1 MAICRYIYKEE
12 NALRKKRL
20 GSILISAALIV
31 ILAVFLINLKE
42 GSSRAPA
49 DAVALSEIMISNK
62 GSVPDN
68 LGGYPDYIELHNGSS
83 ERADISG
90 YGLSDSL
97 LEGAKYV
104 FPAGTVLEPG
114 AYVVVWCG
122 GEAEDDMHA
131 PFKLSAGEEAVLFD
145 ASGRPLDTAV
155 LNSVDSGMVLRREG
169 EVWTQ
174 AKPCPGYPKTEEG
187 MAEYEAS
194 LKETEDMGLYINE
207 FMASNATTICDSFGS
222 YSDWIELYNSTDTD
236 MDISGFGISDNLSQP
251 MKYRFPDGTTI
262 AAKGYLVVF
271 CSGNEG
277 MQNGELHAP
286 FGLRSYGED
295 VVIANRAGRI
305 IDSYSFKNQET
316 DVSMAR
322 VPDGAGEFQSNSQP
336 SPGYPNTGAGYSAF
350 DAANRLPLGG
360 VYISEF
366 GGSTGSVASDWV
378 EIYNS
383 TGSAVS
389 LGGYGLS
396 NNPKNPAKWVFPDI
410 SIEPGEYLLLY
421 ATGSADKAQKKNLK
435 LNFCISSTGET
446 LFFFDPNG
454 KLIDKL
460 SAGRMKSGQSYGRDG
475 SDNRYYY
482 ADPTPGAQNGKGYE
496 GITQLPAF
504 SVTPGIYDNAV
515 TVAITAGEGETIRYT
530 TDCTTPNASSEV
542 YSGEL
547 SISKNSVIRAAAFRD
562 GYLSGDVATA
572 TYLFRSDGVN
582 HALPV
587 VTLVTDPDNLWN
599 SKTGIYATGDQFD
612 PDAASYA
619 DTLQSATYY
628 QAKFATEEQVD
639 TIWEKPAAFSLFDD
653 NGKQVFT
660 QNVGIRIAGSFGR
673 GRAQKGFNVIARK
686 EYGKGSMEYPFFENR
701 PYTEYKAVVLRAG
714 AQDQNRSKIRDEL
727 ASGLLE
733 GTDINILYQAYRPT
747 VLYLNGEYWG
757 VYFMKEKR
765 NRFFV
770 AQHENTENN
779 VDLAIGKGFKQRSYG
794 DNSDWVSLYEYAT
807 SHDLSSAEAYAYVSE
822 RMDVDSFR
830 DYMIAEIYNG
840 NTDTYNFQYYRLKG
854 GKWKFIFY
862 DFCWGFQSPGH
873 ETLAFRM
880 GKTPADVCSAK
891 LFAAMLQN
899 KGWRDSFCRRFGE
912 LLNTAF
918 APERVS
924 ALIEEL
930 YGYVEPEIKRERE
943 KFNKDTFMGV
953 KQPNTNLGTYEG
965 FQSEISKLKD
975 FAQRRPEE
983 LKRQL
988 QSNLGLSDSYMKEVF
1003 G

>member
-1 MAICRYIYKEE
+1 M
-12 NALRKKRL
+12 RKRRL

-83 ERADISG
+83 EKADISG

-104 FPAGTVLEPG
+104 FPAGTVLEPD

-122 GEAEDDMHA
+122 GEAEDGMHA

-322 VPDGAGEFQSNSQP
+322 IPDGAGEFQSNSQP

-378 EIYNS
+378 ELHNS

-389 LGGYGLS
+389 LAGYGLS

-435 LNFCISSTGET
+435 LNFCISSTGEA

-475 SDNRYYY
+475 SDNRFYY
-482 ADPTPGAQNGKGYE
+482 AEPTPGAQNGKGYE

-504 SVTPGIYDNAV
+504 SVIPGIYDNAV

-807 SHDLSSAEAYAYVSE
+807 SHDLSASDAYNYVAE

-918 APERVS
+918 APGRVS

-975 FAQRRPEE
+975 FAQKRPEE

>member
-1 MAICRYIYKEE
+1 M
-12 NALRKKRL
+12 RKKRL

-68 LGGYPDYIELHNGSS
+68 LGGYPDYIELHNGST
-83 ERADISG
+83 EKADISG

-122 GEAEDDMHA
+122 GEAEDGMHA

-194 LKETEDMGLYINE
+194 LKETEDIGLYINE
-207 FMASNATTICDSFGS
+207 FMASNATTLCDSFGS

-322 VPDGAGEFQSNSQP
+322 IPDGAGEFQSNSQP

-366 GGSTGSVASDWV
+366 GGSTGSVATDWV
-378 EIYNS
+378 ELHNS

-435 LNFCISSTGET
+435 LNFNISSTGEA

-460 SAGRMKSGQSYGRDG
+460 SAGRMRSGQSYGRDG
-475 SDNRYYY
+475 SDNRFYY
-482 ADPTPGAQNGKGYE
+482 AEPTPGAQNGKGYE

-619 DTLQSATYY
+619 DTLKSATYY

-779 VDLAIGKGFKQRSYG
+779 VDLAIGKGFKQRTYG

-880 GKTPADVCSAK
+880 GKTPSDVCSAK

-918 APERVS
+918 APERVT

-975 FAQRRPEE
+975 FAQKRPEE

>member
-1 MAICRYIYKEE
+1 M
-12 NALRKKRL
+12 RKRRL

-104 FPAGTVLEPG
+104 FPAGTVMEPD

-122 GEAEDDMHA
+122 GEAEDGMHA

-187 MAEYEAS
+187 MAEYEKS
-194 LKETEDMGLYINE
+194 LKETEDIGLYINE

-322 VPDGAGEFQSNSQP
+322 IPDGAGEFQSNSQP

-378 EIYNS
+378 ELHNS

-389 LGGYGLS
+389 LAGYGLS

-435 LNFCISSTGET
+435 LNFCISSTGEA

-460 SAGRMKSGQSYGRDG
+460 SAGRMRSGQSYGRDG
-475 SDNRYYY
+475 SDNRFYY
-482 ADPTPGAQNGKGYE
+482 AEPTPGAQNGKGYE

-619 DTLQSATYY
+619 DTLKSATYY

-757 VYFMKEKR
+757 VYFLKEKR

-880 GKTPADVCSAK
+880 GKTPSDVCSAK

>member
-1 MAICRYIYKEE
+1 M
-12 NALRKKRL
+12 RKRRL

-83 ERADISG
+83 EKADISG

-316 DVSMAR
+316 DVSVAR
-322 VPDGAGEFQSNSQP
+322 IPDGAGELQPNSQP

-378 EIYNS
+378 ELHNS

-389 LGGYGLS
+389 LAGYGIS

-421 ATGSADKAQKKNLK
+421 ATGSSDKAQKKNLK
-435 LNFCISSTGET
+435 LNFCISSTGEA

-475 SDNRYYY
+475 SDNRFYY
-482 ADPTPGAQNGKGYE
+482 AEPTPGAQNGKGYE

-619 DTLQSATYY
+619 DTLKSATYY

-807 SHDLSSAEAYAYVSE
+807 SHDLSASDAYNYVAE

-880 GKTPADVCSAK
+880 GKTPSDVCSAK

-975 FAQRRPEE
+975 FAQKRPEE
-983 LKRQL
+983 IKRQL
-988 QSNLGLSDSYMKEVF
+988 KSVLGLSDSYMKEVF

>member
-1 MAICRYIYKEE
+1 M
-12 NALRKKRL
+12 RKRRL

-49 DAVALSEIMISNK
+49 NAVALSEIMISNK

-68 LGGYPDYIELHNGSS
+68 LGGYPDYIELHNGSM
-83 ERADISG
+83 EKADISG

-122 GEAEDDMHA
+122 GEAEDGMHA

-322 VPDGAGEFQSNSQP
+322 IPDGAGEFQSNSQP

-378 EIYNS
+378 ELHNS
-383 TGSAVS
+383 TGSAVN
-389 LGGYGLS
+389 LGGYGIS

-435 LNFCISSTGET
+435 LNFCISSTGEA

-460 SAGRMKSGQSYGRDG
+460 SAGRMRSGQSYGRDG
-475 SDNRYYY
+475 SDNRFYY
-482 ADPTPGAQNGKGYE
+482 AEPTPGAQNGKGYE

-619 DTLQSATYY
+619 DTLKSATYY

-757 VYFMKEKR
+757 VYFLKEKR

-880 GKTPADVCSAK
+880 GKTPSDVCSAK

-924 ALIEEL
+924 ALIDQL

-975 FAQRRPEE
+975 FAQKRPEE
-983 LKRQL
+983 IKRQL

>member
-1 MAICRYIYKEE
+1 M
-12 NALRKKRL
+12 RKKRL

-68 LGGYPDYIELHNGSS
+68 LGGYPDYIELHNGST
-83 ERADISG
+83 EKADISG

-122 GEAEDDMHA
+122 GEAEDGMHA

-187 MAEYEAS
+187 MAEYEKS
-194 LKETEDMGLYINE
+194 LKETEDIGLYINE
-207 FMASNATTICDSFGS
+207 FMASNATTLCDSFGS

-295 VVIANRAGRI
+295 VVIANKAGRI

-316 DVSMAR
+316 DVSVAR
-322 VPDGAGEFQSNSQP
+322 IPDGAGEFQSNSQP

-389 LGGYGLS
+389 LAGYGIS

-435 LNFCISSTGET
+435 LNFCISSTGEA

-460 SAGRMKSGQSYGRDG
+460 SAGRMRSGQSYGRDG
-475 SDNRYYY
+475 SDNRFYY
-482 ADPTPGAQNGKGYE
+482 AEPTPGAQNGKGYE

-701 PYTEYKAVVLRAG
+701 PYKEYKAVVLRAG

-779 VDLAIGKGFKQRSYG
+779 VDLAIGKGFKQRTYG

-880 GKTPADVCSAK
+880 GKTPSDVCSAK

-899 KGWRDSFCRRFGE
+899 KGWRDSFCRRFAE

-965 FQSEISKLKD
+965 FQSEISKLRD

>member
-1 MAICRYIYKEE
+1 MAICRYILKEE
-12 NALRKKRL
+12 NELRKKRL

-42 GSSRAPA
+42 GSSKAPA

-68 LGGYPDYIELHNGSS
+68 LGGYPDYIELHNGST
-83 ERADISG
+83 EKADISG

-187 MAEYEAS
+187 MAEYEKS
-194 LKETEDMGLYINE
+194 LKETEDIGLYINE

-316 DVSMAR
+316 DVSVAR
-322 VPDGAGEFQSNSQP
+322 IPDGAGELQPNSQP

-378 EIYNS
+378 ELHNS

-389 LGGYGLS
+389 LAGYGIS

-435 LNFCISSTGET
+435 LNFCISSTGEA

-475 SDNRYYY
+475 SDNRFYY
-482 ADPTPGAQNGKGYE
+482 AEPTPGAQNGKGYE

-587 VTLVTDPDNLWN
+587 VTLVTAPDNLWN

-619 DTLQSATYY
+619 DTLKSATYY

-686 EYGKGSMEYPFFENR
+686 EYGKGSMEYPFFDNR

-807 SHDLSSAEAYAYVSE
+807 SHDLSSADAYNYVAE

>member
-68 LGGYPDYIELHNGSS
+68 LGGYPDYIELHNGST

-104 FPAGTVLEPG
+104 FPAGTVLEPD

-122 GEAEDDMHA
+122 GEAEDGMHA

-194 LKETEDMGLYINE
+194 LKETEDIGLYINE

-251 MKYRFPDGTTI
+251 MKYRFPDGSTI

-322 VPDGAGEFQSNSQP
+322 IPDGAGEFQSNSQP

-383 TGSAVS
+383 TGSAVN
-389 LGGYGLS
+389 LGGYGIS

-435 LNFCISSTGET
+435 LNFCISSTGEA

-475 SDNRYYY
+475 SDNRFYY
-482 ADPTPGAQNGKGYE
+482 AEPTPGAQNGKGYE

-619 DTLQSATYY
+619 DTLKSATYY

-653 NGKQVFT
+653 NGRQVFT

-757 VYFMKEKR
+757 VYFLKEKR

-880 GKTPADVCSAK
+880 GKTPSDVCSAK

-912 LLNTAF
+912 LLSTAF

>member
-1 MAICRYIYKEE
+1 M
-12 NALRKKRL
+12 RKRRL

-49 DAVALSEIMISNK
+49 DAVTLSEIMISNK

-122 GEAEDDMHA
+122 GEAEDGMHA

-169 EVWTQ
+169 DTWTQ

-187 MAEYEAS
+187 MAEYEKS
-194 LKETEDMGLYINE
+194 LKETEDIGLYINE
-207 FMASNATTICDSFGS
+207 FMASNATTLCDSFGN

-322 VPDGAGEFQSNSQP
+322 IPDGAGEFQSNSQP

-383 TGSAVS
+383 TGSAVN
-389 LGGYGLS
+389 LAGYGIS

-435 LNFCISSTGET
+435 LNFCISSTGEA

-460 SAGRMKSGQSYGRDG
+460 SAGRMRSGQSYGRDG
-475 SDNRYYY
+475 SDNRFYY
-482 ADPTPGAQNGKGYE
+482 AEPTPGAQNGKGYE

-547 SISKNSVIRAAAFRD
+547 SLSKNSVIRAAAFRD

-619 DTLQSATYY
+619 DTLKSATYY

-686 EYGKGSMEYPFFENR
+686 EYGKGSMEYPFFDNR

-807 SHDLSSAEAYAYVSE
+807 SHDLSSADAYNYVAE

-854 GKWKFIFY
+854 GKWRFIFY

-924 ALIEEL
+924 ALIDEL

-975 FAQRRPEE
+975 FAQKRPEE
-983 LKRQL
+983 IKRQL

>member
-1 MAICRYIYKEE
+1 M
-12 NALRKKRL
+12 RKKRL
-20 GSILISAALIV
+20 GSILISAALMV

-122 GEAEDDMHA
+122 GEAEDGMHA

-174 AKPCPGYPKTEEG
+174 AKPCPGYPKTEAG

-194 LKETEDMGLYINE
+194 LKETEDIGLYINE

-251 MKYRFPDGTTI
+251 MKYRFPDGSTI

-322 VPDGAGEFQSNSQP
+322 IPDGAGELQSNSQP

-389 LGGYGLS
+389 LAGYGLS

-435 LNFCISSTGET
+435 LNFNISSTGEA

-460 SAGRMKSGQSYGRDG
+460 SAGRMRSGQSYGRDG
-475 SDNRYYY
+475 SDNRFYY
-482 ADPTPGAQNGKGYE
+482 AEPTPGAQNGKGYE

-619 DTLQSATYY
+619 DTLKSATYY

-686 EYGKGSMEYPFFENR
+686 EYGKGSMEYPFFDNR

-779 VDLAIGKGFKQRSYG
+779 VDLAIGKGFKQRTYG

-880 GKTPADVCSAK
+880 GKTPSDVCSAK
-891 LFAAMLQN
+891 LFAAMIQN

>member
-1 MAICRYIYKEE
+1 M
-12 NALRKKRL
+12 RKKRL

-68 LGGYPDYIELHNGSS
+68 LGGYPDYIELHNGST
-83 ERADISG
+83 EKADISG

-104 FPAGTVLEPG
+104 FPAGTVLEPD

-122 GEAEDDMHA
+122 GEAEDGMHA

-174 AKPCPGYPKTEEG
+174 AKPCPGYPKTEAG

-207 FMASNATTICDSFGS
+207 FMASNATTLCDSFGS

-295 VVIANRAGRI
+295 VVIANKAGRI

-316 DVSMAR
+316 DVSVAR
-322 VPDGAGEFQSNSQP
+322 IPDGAGEFQSNSQP

-389 LGGYGLS
+389 LAGYGIS

-435 LNFCISSTGET
+435 LNFCISSTGEA

-475 SDNRYYY
+475 SDNRFYY
-482 ADPTPGAQNGKGYE
+482 AEPTPGAQNGKGYE

-619 DTLQSATYY
+619 DTLKSATYY

-701 PYTEYKAVVLRAG
+701 PYKEYKAVVLRAG

-757 VYFMKEKR
+757 VYFLKEKR

-779 VDLAIGKGFKQRSYG
+779 VDLAIGKGFKQRTYG

-807 SHDLSSAEAYAYVSE
+807 THDLSASDAYNYVAE

-880 GKTPADVCSAK
+880 GKTPSDVCSAK

>member
-1 MAICRYIYKEE
+1 M
-12 NALRKKRL
+12 RKRRL

-49 DAVALSEIMISNK
+49 DAVTLSEIMISNK

-68 LGGYPDYIELHNGSS
+68 LGGYPDYIELHNGST
-83 ERADISG
+83 EKADISG

-122 GEAEDDMHA
+122 GEAEDGMHA

-194 LKETEDMGLYINE
+194 LKETEDIGLYINE

-222 YSDWIELYNSTDTD
+222 YSDWIELYNSTDAD

-322 VPDGAGEFQSNSQP
+322 IPDGAGEFQSNSQP

-350 DAANRLPLGG
+350 DAANRLSLGG

-378 EIYNS
+378 ELHNS

-389 LGGYGLS
+389 LAGYGLS

-435 LNFCISSTGET
+435 LNFNISSTGET

-475 SDNRYYY
+475 SDNRFYY
-482 ADPTPGAQNGKGYE
+482 AEPTPGAQNGKGYE

-619 DTLQSATYY
+619 DTLKSATYY

-807 SHDLSSAEAYAYVSE
+807 SHDLSASDAYNYVAE

-880 GKTPADVCSAK
+880 GKTPSDVCSAK

-975 FAQRRPEE
+975 FAQKRPEE

>member
-1 MAICRYIYKEE
+1 M
-12 NALRKKRL
+12 RKKRL

-42 GSSRAPA
+42 GSLNAPA
-49 DAVALSEIMISNK
+49 DAVTFSEIMISNK

-68 LGGYPDYIELHNGSS
+68 LGGYPDYIELHNGST
-83 ERADISG
+83 EKADISG

-104 FPAGTVLEPG
+104 FPAGTVMEPD

-122 GEAEDDMHA
+122 GEAEDGMHA

-187 MAEYEAS
+187 MAEYEKS
-194 LKETEDMGLYINE
+194 LKETEDIGLYINE

-322 VPDGAGEFQSNSQP
+322 IPDGTGEFQSNSQP

-378 EIYNS
+378 ELHNS

-389 LGGYGLS
+389 LAGYGIS

-435 LNFCISSTGET
+435 LNFNISSTGEA

-475 SDNRYYY
+475 SDNRFYY
-482 ADPTPGAQNGKGYE
+482 AEPTPGAQNGKGYE

-619 DTLQSATYY
+619 DTLKSATYY

-686 EYGKGSMEYPFFENR
+686 EYGKGSMEYPFFDNR

-807 SHDLSSAEAYAYVSE
+807 THDLSASDAYNYVAE

-880 GKTPADVCSAK
+880 GKTPSDVCSAK

-918 APERVS
+918 APERVT

>member
-1 MAICRYIYKEE
+1 M
-12 NALRKKRL
+12 RKRRL

-49 DAVALSEIMISNK
+49 DAVTLSEIMISNK

-68 LGGYPDYIELHNGSS
+68 LGGYPDYIELHNGST
-83 ERADISG
+83 EKADISG

-122 GEAEDDMHA
+122 GEAEDGMHA

-169 EVWTQ
+169 DTWTQ

-207 FMASNATTICDSFGS
+207 FMASNATTLCDSFGN

-322 VPDGAGEFQSNSQP
+322 IPDGAGEFQSNSQP

-383 TGSAVS
+383 TGSAVN
-389 LGGYGLS
+389 LAGYGIS

-435 LNFCISSTGET
+435 LNFCISSTGEA

-460 SAGRMKSGQSYGRDG
+460 SAGRMRSGQSYGRDG
-475 SDNRYYY
+475 SDNRFYY
-482 ADPTPGAQNGKGYE
+482 AEPTPGAQNGKGYE

-547 SISKNSVIRAAAFRD
+547 SLSKNSVIRAAAFRD

-619 DTLQSATYY
+619 DTLKSATYY

-686 EYGKGSMEYPFFENR
+686 EYGKGSMEYPFFDNR

-807 SHDLSSAEAYAYVSE
+807 SHDLSSADAYNYVAE

-924 ALIEEL
+924 ALIDEL

-975 FAQRRPEE
+975 FAQKRPEE
-983 LKRQL
+983 IKRQL

>member
-1 MAICRYIYKEE
+1 M
-12 NALRKKRL
+12 RKKRL
-20 GSILISAALIV
+20 GSILISAALMV

-122 GEAEDDMHA
+122 GEAEDGMHA

-169 EVWTQ
+169 EVWIQ
-174 AKPCPGYPKTEEG
+174 AKPCPGYPKTEAG

-322 VPDGAGEFQSNSQP
+322 IPDGAGEFQSNSQP

-366 GGSTGSVASDWV
+366 GGSTGSVATDWV
-378 EIYNS
+378 ELHNS

-389 LGGYGLS
+389 LAGYGLS

-435 LNFCISSTGET
+435 LNFCISSTGEA

-460 SAGRMKSGQSYGRDG
+460 SAGRMRSGQSYGRDG
-475 SDNRYYY
+475 SDNRFYY
-482 ADPTPGAQNGKGYE
+482 AEPTPGAQNGKGYE

-599 SKTGIYATGDQFD
+599 SKTGIYATGDKFD

-619 DTLQSATYY
+619 DTLKSATYY

-779 VDLAIGKGFKQRSYG
+779 VDMAIGKGFKQRTYG

-807 SHDLSSAEAYAYVSE
+807 THDLSASDAYNYVAE

-880 GKTPADVCSAK
+880 GKTPSDVCSAK

-918 APERVS
+918 APERVG
-924 ALIEEL
+924 ALIDEL

-953 KQPNTNLGTYEG
+953 RQPRTNLGSYEG

>member
-1 MAICRYIYKEE
+1 M
-12 NALRKKRL
+12 RKKRL

-83 ERADISG
+83 EKADISG

-169 EVWTQ
+169 DTWTQ

-187 MAEYEAS
+187 MAEYEKS
-194 LKETEDMGLYINE
+194 LKETEDIGLYINE

-251 MKYRFPDGTTI
+251 MKYRFPDGTKI
-262 AAKGYLVVF
+262 AARGYLVVF

-277 MQNGELHAP
+277 MQNGEMHAP

-322 VPDGAGEFQSNSQP
+322 IPDGTGELQSNSQP

-378 EIYNS
+378 ELHNS

-389 LGGYGLS
+389 LAGYGLS

-435 LNFCISSTGET
+435 LNFNISSTGET

-460 SAGRMKSGQSYGRDG
+460 SAGRMRSGQSYGRDG

-504 SVTPGIYDNAV
+504 SVTPGIYDNTV

-599 SKTGIYATGDQFD
+599 SKTGIYATGDKFD

-653 NGKQVFT
+653 NGKQAFT

-686 EYGKGSMEYPFFENR
+686 EYGKGSMEYPFFDNR

-807 SHDLSSAEAYAYVSE
+807 SHDLSASDAYNYVAE

-880 GKTPADVCSAK
+880 GKTPSDVCSAK

-918 APERVS
+918 APERVT
-924 ALIEEL
+924 ALIDQL

-943 KFNKDTFMGV
+943 KFNKETFMGV
-953 KQPNTNLGTYEG
+953 KQPATNLGSYEG

-975 FAQRRPEE
+975 FAQKRPEE

>member
-1 MAICRYIYKEE
+1 M
-12 NALRKKRL
+12 RKKRL
-20 GSILISAALIV
+20 GSILISAALMV

-122 GEAEDDMHA
+122 GEAEDGMHA

-174 AKPCPGYPKTEEG
+174 AKPCPGYPKTEAG

-194 LKETEDMGLYINE
+194 LKETEDIGLYINE

-322 VPDGAGEFQSNSQP
+322 IPDGAGELQSNSQP

-389 LGGYGLS
+389 LAGYGLS

-435 LNFCISSTGET
+435 LNFCISSTGEA

-460 SAGRMKSGQSYGRDG
+460 SAGRMRSGQSYGRDG
-475 SDNRYYY
+475 SDNRFYY
-482 ADPTPGAQNGKGYE
+482 AEPTPGAQNGKGYE

-619 DTLQSATYY
+619 DTLKSATYY

-807 SHDLSSAEAYAYVSE
+807 SHDLSSADAYNYVAE

-880 GKTPADVCSAK
+880 GKTPSDVCSAK

-918 APERVS
+918 APERVT

-965 FQSEISKLKD
+965 FQSEISKLKE
-975 FAQRRPEE
+975 FAQKRPEE
-983 LKRQL
+983 IKRQL

>member
-1 MAICRYIYKEE
+1 M
-12 NALRKKRL
+12 RKKRL
-20 GSILISAALIV
+20 GSILISAALMV

-83 ERADISG
+83 EKADISG

-322 VPDGAGEFQSNSQP
+322 IPDGAGEFQSNSQP

-378 EIYNS
+378 ELHNS
-383 TGSAVS
+383 TGSAVN
-389 LGGYGLS
+389 LGGYGIS

-435 LNFCISSTGET
+435 LNFCISSTGEA

-460 SAGRMKSGQSYGRDG
+460 SAGRMRSGQSYGRDG
-475 SDNRYYY
+475 SDNRFYY
-482 ADPTPGAQNGKGYE
+482 AEPTPGAQNGKGYE

-619 DTLQSATYY
+619 DTLKSATYY

-757 VYFMKEKR
+757 VYFLKEKR

-880 GKTPADVCSAK
+880 GKTPSDVCSAK

-924 ALIEEL
+924 ALIDQL

-975 FAQRRPEE
+975 FAQKRPEE
-983 LKRQL
+983 IKRQL

>member
-1 MAICRYIYKEE
+1 M
-12 NALRKKRL
+12 RKKRL

-68 LGGYPDYIELHNGSS
+68 LGGYPDYIELHNGST

-187 MAEYEAS
+187 MAEYEKS
-194 LKETEDMGLYINE
+194 LKETEDIGLYINE

-322 VPDGAGEFQSNSQP
+322 IPDGAGEFQSNSQP

-378 EIYNS
+378 ELHNS

-389 LGGYGLS
+389 LAGYGLS

-435 LNFCISSTGET
+435 LNFCISSTGEA

-460 SAGRMKSGQSYGRDG
+460 SAGRMRSGQSYGRDG
-475 SDNRYYY
+475 SDNRFYY
-482 ADPTPGAQNGKGYE
+482 AEPTPGAQNGKGYE

-880 GKTPADVCSAK
+880 GKTPSDVCSAK

>member
-1 MAICRYIYKEE
+1 M
-12 NALRKKRL
+12 RKKRL
-20 GSILISAALIV
+20 GSILISAALMV

-122 GEAEDDMHA
+122 GEAEDGMHA

-174 AKPCPGYPKTEEG
+174 AKPCPGYPKTEAG

-194 LKETEDMGLYINE
+194 LKETEDIGLYINE

-305 IDSYSFKNQET
+305 IDSYSFQNQET

-322 VPDGAGEFQSNSQP
+322 IPDGAGELQSNSQP

-389 LGGYGLS
+389 LAGYGLS

-435 LNFCISSTGET
+435 LNFCISSTGEA

-460 SAGRMKSGQSYGRDG
+460 SAGRMRSGQSYGRDG
-475 SDNRYYY
+475 SDNRFYY
-482 ADPTPGAQNGKGYE
+482 AEPTPGAQNGKGYE

-619 DTLQSATYY
+619 DTLKSATYY

-807 SHDLSSAEAYAYVSE
+807 SHDLSSADAYNYVAE

-880 GKTPADVCSAK
+880 GKTPSDVCSAK

-924 ALIEEL
+924 ALIDEL

>member
-1 MAICRYIYKEE
+1 MK
-12 NALRKKRL
+12 KKRL
-20 GSILISAALIV
+20 GSILISAALMV

-68 LGGYPDYIELHNGSS
+68 LGGYPDYIELHNGST
-83 ERADISG
+83 EKADISG

-104 FPAGTVLEPG
+104 FPAGTVLEPD

-194 LKETEDMGLYINE
+194 LKETEDIGLYINE
-207 FMASNATTICDSFGS
+207 FMASNATTICDSFGN

-322 VPDGAGEFQSNSQP
+322 IPDGAGELQSNSQP

-366 GGSTGSVASDWV
+366 GGSTGSVATDWV
-378 EIYNS
+378 ELHNS

-389 LGGYGLS
+389 LAGYGLS

-435 LNFCISSTGET
+435 LNFCISSTGEA

-460 SAGRMKSGQSYGRDG
+460 SAGRMRSGQSYGRDG
-475 SDNRYYY
+475 SDNRFYY
-482 ADPTPGAQNGKGYE
+482 AEPTPGAQNGKGYE

-619 DTLQSATYY
+619 DTLKSATYY

-639 TIWEKPAAFSLFDD
+639 TIWEKPAAFSLFDN
-653 NGKQVFT
+653 NGRQVFT

-686 EYGKGSMEYPFFENR
+686 EYGKGSMEYPFFDNR
-701 PYTEYKAVVLRAG
+701 PYKEYKAVVLRAG

-779 VDLAIGKGFKQRSYG
+779 VDMAIGKGFKQRTYG

-880 GKTPADVCSAK
+880 GKTPSDVCSAK

>member
-1 MAICRYIYKEE
+1 M
-12 NALRKKRL
+12 RKRRL

-122 GEAEDDMHA
+122 GEAEDGMHA

-194 LKETEDMGLYINE
+194 LKETEDIGLYINE

-316 DVSMAR
+316 DVSVAR
-322 VPDGAGEFQSNSQP
+322 IPDGAGEFQSNSQP

-389 LGGYGLS
+389 LAGYGIS

-435 LNFCISSTGET
+435 LNFCISSTGEA

-460 SAGRMKSGQSYGRDG
+460 SAGRMRSGQSYGRDG
-475 SDNRYYY
+475 SDNRFYY
-482 ADPTPGAQNGKGYE
+482 AEPTPGAQNGKGYE

-572 TYLFRSDGVN
+572 TYLFKGDGAD

-619 DTLQSATYY
+619 DTLKSATYY

-779 VDLAIGKGFKQRSYG
+779 VDLAIGKGFKQRTYG

-862 DFCWGFQSPGH
+862 DFCWGFQSPSH

-880 GKTPADVCSAK
+880 GKTPSDVCSAK

-918 APERVS
+918 APERVT

>member
-1 MAICRYIYKEE
+1 M
-12 NALRKKRL
+12 RKKRL

-83 ERADISG
+83 EKADISG

-122 GEAEDDMHA
+122 GEAEDGMHA

-187 MAEYEAS
+187 MAEYEKS
-194 LKETEDMGLYINE
+194 LKETEDIGLYINE

-322 VPDGAGEFQSNSQP
+322 IPDGAGELQPNSQP

-378 EIYNS
+378 ELHNS

-389 LGGYGLS
+389 LAGYGIS

-435 LNFCISSTGET
+435 LNFNISSTGEA

-460 SAGRMKSGQSYGRDG
+460 STGRMRSGQSYGRDG
-475 SDNRYYY
+475 SDNRFYY
-482 ADPTPGAQNGKGYE
+482 AEPTPGAQNGKGYE

-515 TVAITAGEGETIRYT
+515 TVTITAGEGETIRYT

-619 DTLQSATYY
+619 DTLKSATYY

-880 GKTPADVCSAK
+880 GKTPSDVCSAK

-899 KGWRDSFCRRFGE
+899 KGWRDSFCRRFAE

-975 FAQRRPEE
+975 FAQKRPEE

>member
-1 MAICRYIYKEE
+1 M
-12 NALRKKRL
+12 RKRRL

-104 FPAGTVLEPG
+104 FPAGTVLEPD

-122 GEAEDDMHA
+122 GEAEDGMHA

-174 AKPCPGYPKTEEG
+174 AKPCPGYPKTEAG

-194 LKETEDMGLYINE
+194 LKETEDIGLYINE

-295 VVIANRAGRI
+295 VVIANKAGRI

-322 VPDGAGEFQSNSQP
+322 IPDGAGELQSNSQP

-389 LGGYGLS
+389 LAGYGIS

-435 LNFCISSTGET
+435 LNFNISSTGEA

-475 SDNRYYY
+475 SDNRFYY
-482 ADPTPGAQNGKGYE
+482 AEPTPGAQNGKGYE

-619 DTLQSATYY
+619 DTLKSATYY

-880 GKTPADVCSAK
+880 GKTPSDVCSAK

-918 APERVS
+918 APERVT
-924 ALIEEL
+924 ALIDQL

-943 KFNKDTFMGV
+943 KFNKETFMGV

-975 FAQRRPEE
+975 FAQKRPEE

>member
-1 MAICRYIYKEE
+1 M
-12 NALRKKRL
+12 RKKRL

-122 GEAEDDMHA
+122 GEAEDGMHA

-174 AKPCPGYPKTEEG
+174 AKPCPGYPKTEAG

-194 LKETEDMGLYINE
+194 LKETEDIGLYINE

-322 VPDGAGEFQSNSQP
+322 IPDGAGELQSNSQP

-389 LGGYGLS
+389 LAGYGLS

-435 LNFCISSTGET
+435 LNFCISSTGEA

-460 SAGRMKSGQSYGRDG
+460 SAGRMRSGQSYGRDG
-475 SDNRYYY
+475 SDNRFYY
-482 ADPTPGAQNGKGYE
+482 AEPTPGAQNGKGYE

-619 DTLQSATYY
+619 DTLKSATYY

-807 SHDLSSAEAYAYVSE
+807 SHDLSASDAYNYVAE

-880 GKTPADVCSAK
+880 GKTPSDVCSAK

-975 FAQRRPEE
+975 FAQKRPEE

>member
-1 MAICRYIYKEE
+1 M
-12 NALRKKRL
+12 RKRRL

-83 ERADISG
+83 EKADISG

-316 DVSMAR
+316 DVSVAR
-322 VPDGAGEFQSNSQP
+322 IPDGAGELQPNSQP

-378 EIYNS
+378 ELHNS

-389 LGGYGLS
+389 LAGYGIS

-421 ATGSADKAQKKNLK
+421 ATGSSDKAQKKNLK
-435 LNFCISSTGET
+435 LNFCISSTGEA

-475 SDNRYYY
+475 SDNRFYY
-482 ADPTPGAQNGKGYE
+482 AEPTPGAQNGKGYE

-619 DTLQSATYY
+619 DTLKSATYY

-880 GKTPADVCSAK
+880 GKTPSDVCSAK

-899 KGWRDSFCRRFGE
+899 KGWRDSFCRRFEE

-975 FAQRRPEE
+975 FAQKRPEE
-983 LKRQL
+983 IKRQL
-988 QSNLGLSDSYMKEVF
+988 KSVLGLSDSYMKEVF

>member
-1 MAICRYIYKEE
+1 M
-12 NALRKKRL
+12 RKRRL

-104 FPAGTVLEPG
+104 FPAGTVLEPD

-122 GEAEDDMHA
+122 GEAEDGMHA

-155 LNSVDSGMVLRREG
+155 LNSVDSGMVLRRQG
-169 EVWTQ
+169 DTWIQ

-187 MAEYEAS
+187 MAEYEKS
-194 LKETEDMGLYINE
+194 LKETEDIGLYINE

-322 VPDGAGEFQSNSQP
+322 IPDGAGELQSNSQP

-378 EIYNS
+378 ELHNS

-435 LNFCISSTGET
+435 LNFNISSTGEA

-482 ADPTPGAQNGKGYE
+482 ADPTPGAPNGKGYE

-587 VTLVTDPDNLWN
+587 ATLVTDPDNLWN

-619 DTLQSATYY
+619 DTLKSATYY

-779 VDLAIGKGFKQRSYG
+779 VDLAIGKGFKQRTYG

-807 SHDLSSAEAYAYVSE
+807 SHDLSASDAYNYVAE

>member
-1 MAICRYIYKEE
+1 
-12 NALRKKRL
+12 LRKKRL

-68 LGGYPDYIELHNGSS
+68 LGGYPDYIELHNGST
-83 ERADISG
+83 EKADISG

-187 MAEYEAS
+187 MAEYEKS
-194 LKETEDMGLYINE
+194 LKETEDIGLYINE

-322 VPDGAGEFQSNSQP
+322 IPDGAGEFQSNSQP

-378 EIYNS
+378 ELHNS

-389 LGGYGLS
+389 LAGYGLS

-435 LNFCISSTGET
+435 LNFCISSTGEA

-475 SDNRYYY
+475 SDNRFYY
-482 ADPTPGAQNGKGYE
+482 AEPTPGAQNGKGYE

-880 GKTPADVCSAK
+880 GKTPSDVCSAK

>member
-1 MAICRYIYKEE
+1 M
-12 NALRKKRL
+12 RKKRL

-68 LGGYPDYIELHNGSS
+68 LGGYPDYIELHNGST
-83 ERADISG
+83 EKADISG

-104 FPAGTVLEPG
+104 FPAGTALEPG

-122 GEAEDDMHA
+122 GEAEDGMHA

-174 AKPCPGYPKTEEG
+174 AKPCPGYPKTEAG
-187 MAEYEAS
+187 MAEYEKS
-194 LKETEDMGLYINE
+194 LKDTEDIGLYINE

-277 MQNGELHAP
+277 IQNGELHAP

-316 DVSMAR
+316 DVSVAR
-322 VPDGAGEFQSNSQP
+322 IPDGAGEFQSNSQP

-366 GGSTGSVASDWV
+366 GGSTGSVATDWV
-378 EIYNS
+378 ELHNS

-389 LGGYGLS
+389 LAGYGIS

-435 LNFCISSTGET
+435 LNFCISSTGEA

-460 SAGRMKSGQSYGRDG
+460 SAGRMRSGQSYGRDG
-475 SDNRYYY
+475 SDNRFYY
-482 ADPTPGAQNGKGYE
+482 AEPTPGAQNGKGYE

-619 DTLQSATYY
+619 DTLKSATYY

-779 VDLAIGKGFKQRSYG
+779 VDLAIGKGFKQRTYG

-880 GKTPADVCSAK
+880 GKTPSDVCSAK

>member
-1 MAICRYIYKEE
+1 M
-12 NALRKKRL
+12 RKKRL

-68 LGGYPDYIELHNGSS
+68 LGGYPDYIELHNGST
-83 ERADISG
+83 EKADISG

-104 FPAGTVLEPG
+104 FPAGTVMEPD

-122 GEAEDDMHA
+122 GEAEDGMHA

-174 AKPCPGYPKTEEG
+174 AKPCPGYPKTEAG

-194 LKETEDMGLYINE
+194 LKETEDIGLYINE

-322 VPDGAGEFQSNSQP
+322 IPDGAGEFQSNSQP

-366 GGSTGSVASDWV
+366 GGSTDSVASDWV

-389 LGGYGLS
+389 LAGYGLS

-435 LNFCISSTGET
+435 LNFCISSTGEA

-475 SDNRYYY
+475 SDNRFYY
-482 ADPTPGAQNGKGYE
+482 AEPTPGAQNGKGYE

-572 TYLFRSDGVN
+572 TYLFRNDGVN

-619 DTLQSATYY
+619 DTLKSATYY

-653 NGKQVFT
+653 NGRQVFT

-779 VDLAIGKGFKQRSYG
+779 VDLAIGKGFKQRTYG

-880 GKTPADVCSAK
+880 GKTPSDVCSAK

-953 KQPNTNLGTYEG
+953 KQPATNLGSYEG

-975 FAQRRPEE
+975 FAQKRPEE
-983 LKRQL
+983 IKRQL

>member
-1 MAICRYIYKEE
+1 M
-12 NALRKKRL
+12 RKKRL

-68 LGGYPDYIELHNGSS
+68 LGGYPDYIELHNGST
-83 ERADISG
+83 EKADISG

-122 GEAEDDMHA
+122 GEAEDGMHA

-187 MAEYEAS
+187 MAEYEKS
-194 LKETEDMGLYINE
+194 LKETEDIGLYINE

-322 VPDGAGEFQSNSQP
+322 IPDGAGEFQSNSQP

-378 EIYNS
+378 ELHNS

-389 LGGYGLS
+389 LAGYGLS

-435 LNFCISSTGET
+435 LNFCISSTGEA

-475 SDNRYYY
+475 SDNRFYY
-482 ADPTPGAQNGKGYE
+482 AEPTPGAQNGKGYE

-619 DTLQSATYY
+619 DTLKSATYY

-880 GKTPADVCSAK
+880 GKTPSDVCSAK

>member
-1 MAICRYIYKEE
+1 MAICRYILKEE
-12 NALRKKRL
+12 NELRKKRL

-42 GSSRAPA
+42 GSSKAPA

-68 LGGYPDYIELHNGSS
+68 LGGYPDYIELHNGST
-83 ERADISG
+83 EKADISG

-104 FPAGTVLEPG
+104 FPAGTVMEPD

-122 GEAEDDMHA
+122 GEAEDGMHA

-174 AKPCPGYPKTEEG
+174 AKPCPGYPKTEAG

-194 LKETEDMGLYINE
+194 LKETEDIGLYINE

-322 VPDGAGEFQSNSQP
+322 IPDGAGEFQSNSQP

-366 GGSTGSVASDWV
+366 GGSTGSVATDWV
-378 EIYNS
+378 ELHNS

-389 LGGYGLS
+389 LAGYGLS

-435 LNFCISSTGET
+435 LNFCISSTGEA

-460 SAGRMKSGQSYGRDG
+460 SAGRMRSGQSYGRDG
-475 SDNRYYY
+475 SDNRFYY
-482 ADPTPGAQNGKGYE
+482 AEPTPGAQNGKGYE

-504 SVTPGIYDNAV
+504 SVTPGIYDDTV

-530 TDCTTPNASSEV
+530 TDCTTPNASSQV

-599 SKTGIYATGDQFD
+599 SKTGIYATGDKFD

-701 PYTEYKAVVLRAG
+701 PYKEYKAVVLRAG

-807 SHDLSSAEAYAYVSE
+807 SHDLSASDAYNYVAE

-862 DFCWGFQSPGH
+862 DFCWGFQSPSH

-965 FQSEISKLKD
+965 FQSEISKLRD

>member
-1 MAICRYIYKEE
+1 M
-12 NALRKKRL
+12 KKRRL
-20 GSILISAALIV
+20 GSILISVALMV
-31 ILAVFLINLKE
+31 ILAVFLINLRE
-42 GSSRAPA
+42 GGLNAPA
-49 DAVALSEIMISNK
+49 DAVTFSEIMISNK

-104 FPAGTVLEPG
+104 FPAGTVLEPD
-114 AYVVVWCG
+114 AYVVVWCS
-122 GEAEDDMHA
+122 GEAEDGMHA

-155 LNSVDSGMVLRREG
+155 LNSVDSGMVLRRQG

-174 AKPCPGYPKTEEG
+174 ARPCPGYPKTEEG
-187 MAEYEAS
+187 MAEYEKS
-194 LKETEDMGLYINE
+194 LKETENIGLYINE
-207 FMASNATTICDSFGS
+207 FMAGNATTICDSFGS

-322 VPDGAGEFQSNSQP
+322 IPDGAGEFQSNSQP

-383 TGSAVS
+383 TGSAVN
-389 LGGYGLS
+389 LGGYGIS

-435 LNFCISSTGET
+435 LNFCISSTGEA

-482 ADPTPGAQNGKGYE
+482 ADPTPGAPNGKGYE

-547 SISKNSVIRAAAFRD
+547 SLSKNSVIRAAAFRD

-619 DTLQSATYY
+619 DTLKSATYY

-686 EYGKGSMEYPFFENR
+686 EYGKGSMEYPFFQNR

-779 VDLAIGKGFKQRSYG
+779 VDLAIGKGFKQRTYG

-862 DFCWGFQSPGH
+862 DFCWGFQSPDH
-873 ETLAFRM
+873 ETVAYRM
-880 GKTPADVCSAK
+880 GKTPSDVCSAK

-975 FAQRRPEE
+975 FAQKRPEE
-983 LKRQL
+983 IKRQL
-988 QSNLGLSDSYMKEVF
+988 QSKLGLSDSYMKEVF

>member
-1 MAICRYIYKEE
+1 M
-12 NALRKKRL
+12 RKKRL

-68 LGGYPDYIELHNGSS
+68 LGGYPDYIELHNGST

-104 FPAGTVLEPG
+104 FPAGTVLEPD

-122 GEAEDDMHA
+122 GEAEDGMHA

-174 AKPCPGYPKTEEG
+174 AKPCPGYPKTEAG

-194 LKETEDMGLYINE
+194 LKETEDIGLYINE

-322 VPDGAGEFQSNSQP
+322 IPDGAGEFQSNSQP

-378 EIYNS
+378 ELHNS
-383 TGSAVS
+383 TGSAVN

-435 LNFCISSTGET
+435 LNFCISSTGEA

-475 SDNRYYY
+475 SDNRFYY
-482 ADPTPGAQNGKGYE
+482 AEPTPGAQNGKGYE

-599 SKTGIYATGDQFD
+599 SKTGIYATGDKFD

-686 EYGKGSMEYPFFENR
+686 EYGKGSMEYPFFQNR

-880 GKTPADVCSAK
+880 GKTPSDVCSAK

>member
-1 MAICRYIYKEE
+1 MK
-12 NALRKKRL
+12 KKRL

-68 LGGYPDYIELHNGSS
+68 LGGYPDYIELHNGST
-83 ERADISG
+83 EKADISG

-322 VPDGAGEFQSNSQP
+322 IPDGAGELQSNSQP

-389 LGGYGLS
+389 LAGYGLS

-435 LNFCISSTGET
+435 LNFCISSTGEA

-460 SAGRMKSGQSYGRDG
+460 SAGRMRSGQSYGRDG

-482 ADPTPGAQNGKGYE
+482 ADPTPGTPNGKGYE

-701 PYTEYKAVVLRAG
+701 PYKEYKAVVLRAG

-757 VYFMKEKR
+757 VYFLKEKR

-880 GKTPADVCSAK
+880 GKTPSDVCSAK

-899 KGWRDSFCRRFGE
+899 KGWRDSFCRRFAE

-975 FAQRRPEE
+975 FAQKRPEE
-983 LKRQL
+983 IKRQL

>member
-1 MAICRYIYKEE
+1 M
-12 NALRKKRL
+12 RKKRL

-68 LGGYPDYIELHNGSS
+68 LGGYPDYIELHNGST
-83 ERADISG
+83 EKADISG

-122 GEAEDDMHA
+122 GEAEDGMHA

-174 AKPCPGYPKTEEG
+174 AKPCPGYPKTEAG

-322 VPDGAGEFQSNSQP
+322 IPDGAGEFQSNSQP

-389 LGGYGLS
+389 LAGYGIS

-435 LNFCISSTGET
+435 LNFCISSTGEA

-460 SAGRMKSGQSYGRDG
+460 SAGRMRSGQSYGRDG
-475 SDNRYYY
+475 SDNRFYY
-482 ADPTPGAQNGKGYE
+482 AEPTPGAQNGKGYE

-653 NGKQVFT
+653 NGRQVFT

-686 EYGKGSMEYPFFENR
+686 EYGKGSMEYPFFQNR

-807 SHDLSSAEAYAYVSE
+807 SHDLSSADAYNYVAE

-899 KGWRDSFCRRFGE
+899 KGWRDSFCRRFAE

-975 FAQRRPEE
+975 FAQKRPEE

>member
-1 MAICRYIYKEE
+1 M
-12 NALRKKRL
+12 RKRRL

-68 LGGYPDYIELHNGSS
+68 LGGYPDYIELHNGST
-83 ERADISG
+83 EKADISG

-104 FPAGTVLEPG
+104 FPAGTVLEPD

-122 GEAEDDMHA
+122 GEAEDGMHA

-169 EVWTQ
+169 DTWIQ
-174 AKPCPGYPKTEEG
+174 AKPCPGYPKTEAG

-262 AAKGYLVVF
+262 AARGYLVVF

-322 VPDGAGEFQSNSQP
+322 IPDGAGEFQSNSQP

-378 EIYNS
+378 ELHNS

-389 LGGYGLS
+389 LAGYGLS

-435 LNFCISSTGET
+435 LNFCISSTGEA

-460 SAGRMKSGQSYGRDG
+460 SAGRMRSGQSYGRDG
-475 SDNRYYY
+475 SDNRFYY
-482 ADPTPGAQNGKGYE
+482 AEPTPGAQNGKGYE

-530 TDCTTPNASSEV
+530 TDCTTPNASSQV

-619 DTLQSATYY
+619 DTLKSATYY

-653 NGKQVFT
+653 NGRQVFT

-779 VDLAIGKGFKQRSYG
+779 VDLAIGKGFKQRTYG

-880 GKTPADVCSAK
+880 GKTPSDVCSAK

-924 ALIEEL
+924 ALIDEL

-975 FAQRRPEE
+975 FAQKRPEE

>member
-1 MAICRYIYKEE
+1 M
-12 NALRKKRL
+12 RKRRL

-68 LGGYPDYIELHNGSS
+68 LGGYPDYIELHNGST
-83 ERADISG
+83 EKADISG

-122 GEAEDDMHA
+122 GEAEDGMHA

-174 AKPCPGYPKTEEG
+174 AKPCPGYPKTEAG

-194 LKETEDMGLYINE
+194 LKETEDIGLYINE

-322 VPDGAGEFQSNSQP
+322 IPDGAGELQSNSQP

-389 LGGYGLS
+389 LAGYGLS

-435 LNFCISSTGET
+435 LNFCISSTGEA

-460 SAGRMKSGQSYGRDG
+460 SAGRMRSGQSYGRDG
-475 SDNRYYY
+475 SDNRFYY
-482 ADPTPGAQNGKGYE
+482 AEPTPGAQNGKGYE

-504 SVTPGIYDNAV
+504 SVTPGIYDDAV

-619 DTLQSATYY
+619 DTLKSATYY

-807 SHDLSSAEAYAYVSE
+807 SHDLSSADAYNYVAE

-880 GKTPADVCSAK
+880 GKTPSDVCSAK

-924 ALIEEL
+924 ALIDEL

>member
-1 MAICRYIYKEE
+1 M
-12 NALRKKRL
+12 RKKRL

-42 GSSRAPA
+42 GSLNAPA
-49 DAVALSEIMISNK
+49 DAVTFSEIMISNK

-68 LGGYPDYIELHNGSS
+68 LGGYPDYIELHNGST
-83 ERADISG
+83 EKADISG

-114 AYVVVWCG
+114 AYVVVWCSG
-122 GEAEDDMHA
+122 DAEDGMHA

-187 MAEYEAS
+187 MAEYEKS
-194 LKETEDMGLYINE
+194 LKETEDIGLYINE

-316 DVSMAR
+316 DVSVAR
-322 VPDGAGEFQSNSQP
+322 IPDGAGEFQSNSQP

-378 EIYNS
+378 ELHNS

-389 LGGYGLS
+389 LAGYGIS

-435 LNFCISSTGET
+435 LNFCISSTGEA

-475 SDNRYYY
+475 SDNRFYY
-482 ADPTPGAQNGKGYE
+482 AEPTPGAQNGKGYE

-547 SISKNSVIRAAAFRD
+547 SISKNTVIRAAAFRD

-619 DTLQSATYY
+619 DTLKSATYY

-779 VDLAIGKGFKQRSYG
+779 VDLAIGKGFKQRTYG

-807 SHDLSSAEAYAYVSE
+807 SHDLSASDAYNYVAE

-880 GKTPADVCSAK
+880 GKTPSDVCSAK

-924 ALIEEL
+924 ALIDEL

-965 FQSEISKLKD
+965 FQSEISKLKE
-975 FAQRRPEE
+975 FAQKRPEE